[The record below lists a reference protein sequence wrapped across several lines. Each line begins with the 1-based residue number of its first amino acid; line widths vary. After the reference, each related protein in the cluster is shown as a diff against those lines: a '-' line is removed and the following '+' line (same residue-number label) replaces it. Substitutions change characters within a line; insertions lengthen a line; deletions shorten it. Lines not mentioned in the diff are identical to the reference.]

1 MRKGY
6 LHYLAKKR
14 IVKMNAYGKI
24 LQKMGFSHD
33 RLYRNRAQMSHMK
46 KKRSEIV
53 IPKDKAIF
61 WLNKNGRWHNAHGEF
76 QHKKIIDYF
85 HSSIKKDENGYFL
98 FQERENL
105 REKVYFH
112 YEDTALFAV
121 DLIIDKDITLIL
133 NTKKQIKLKPRSLFI
148 RDDNLYMRMGQET
161 IKFAERGLMKISD
174 LLEFTDE
181 QYFIKV
187 KNRRYRIVQK

>member
-1 MRKGY
+1 
-6 LHYLAKKR
+6 
-14 IVKMNAYGKI
+14 
-24 LQKMGFSHD
+24 
-33 RLYRNRAQMSHMK
+33 MK
-46 KKRSEIV
+46 KKPGEIV
-53 IPKDKAIF
+53 IPKDEAIF
-61 WLNKNGRWHNAHGEF
+61 WLDKNGRWHNAHGEF

-85 HSSIKKDENGYFL
+85 HASIRKDENGYYL

-121 DLIIDKDITLIL
+121 DLITDKNITLIL
-133 NTKKQIKLKPRSLFI
+133 NTKKQVKLKPKSLFT
-148 RDDNLYMRMGQET
+148 RNDSLYMQVGPET
-161 IKFAERGLMKISD
+161 IKFTERGLMRISD
-174 LLEFTDE
+174 LLEYSDE